1 MARYREAT
9 WLPIPENTAQPRITP
24 TQLIL
29 HSAAA
34 PWSPERLRDF
44 WNERGV
50 VTESH
55 FGVGYDG
62 AVGQFVDTNVRA
74 DANASANSRAISVE
88 SAANTENSDPWTP
101 HQLDTLVGIMV
112 WAHRTH
118 GIPARI
124 CRSDTD
130 PGFGIHRMFRTWS
143 LGGTECPGNARAKQ
157 FTDTLFPRFLGAAL
171 GNVPAPAGPAVKLEH
186 LRYGETNG
194 DVADLQRSLIEHGE
208 EIPAGVTGYY
218 GDQTR
223 AAVASFQR
231 KQGWTGSHAD
241 GIPGIETCERLE
253 LKVVMANS

>member
-50 VTESH
+50 TTESH

-74 DANASANSRAISVE
+74 DANASANNRAISVE
-88 SAANTENSDPWTP
+88 SAANTQNSDPWTSG
-101 HQLDTLVGIMV
+101 QLDTLVDIMV

-118 GIPARI
+118 GIPARV

-130 PGFGIHRMFRTWS
+130 PGFGTHRMFRKWS
-143 LGGTECPGNARAKQ
+143 LSGTECPGNARAKQ
-157 FTDTLFPRFLGAAL
+157 FTDTLFPRFLGALGDDFVPVGPTVAL
-171 GNVPAPAGPAVKLEH
+171 ENLK
-186 LRYGETNG
+186 YGVTNA
-194 DVADLQRSLIEHGE
+194 DVADLQRSLIERGE

-231 KQGWTGSHAD
+231 KQGWTGSDAD
-241 GIPGIETCERLE
+241 GIPGIETCRRLG
-253 LKVVMANS
+253 LTVA

>member
-9 WLPIPENTAQPRITP
+9 WLPIPENTAQARITP

-50 VTESH
+50 TTESH

-62 AVGQFVDTNVRA
+62 AVGQYMDTNVRA
-74 DANASANSRAISVE
+74 DANASANNRAISVE
-88 SAANTENSDPWTP
+88 SAANTRNSDPWTAD
-101 HQLDTLVGIMV
+101 QLDTLVEIMV

-118 GIPARI
+118 GIPARV

-130 PGFGIHRMFRTWS
+130 PGFGTHRMFRKWS

-157 FTDTLFPRFLGAAL
+157 FTDTLFPRFLEAL
-171 GNVPAPAGPAVKLEH
+171 EGSPVPTVTVELEN

-194 DVADLQRSLIEHGE
+194 DVADLQRALIKRGE
-208 EIPAGVTGYY
+208 RIPAGVTGYY

-231 KQGWTGSHAD
+231 KQGWTGSGAD
-241 GIPGIETCERLE
+241 GIPGTETCERLG
-253 LKVVMANS
+253 LIVV